1 MGVAPELLIKKDKRK
16 MTLSFF
22 LTVLALSTPF
32 SIKGATDEF
41 HPPKSPFFAKL
52 NPYLLFED
60 RMNLTEANTGS
71 ESIFALKIL
80 WMEFTIT
87 AKAFGEVSPL
97 PWWIGPSMINWNKNI
112 TSKNDLHFFL
122 VWMAFFNL
130 FLAFFNGVATIGGRI
145 FHM

>member
-1 MGVAPELLIKKDKRK
+1 MNRKRQIHDFRGCVIQYKILRQKLNMTLKSIVKSQLKKLVKLLRSVASELLIKKDKRK

-60 RMNLTEANTGS
+60 RMNLTEAQYR
-71 ESIFALKIL
+71 
-80 WMEFTIT
+80 
-87 AKAFGEVSPL
+87 FGKYFRFEDPVDGIYNYGKGF
-97 PWWIGPSMINWNKNI
+97 WRGN
-112 TSKNDLHFFL
+112 
-122 VWMAFFNL
+122 
-130 FLAFFNGVATIGGRI
+130 
-145 FHM
+145 